1 MRRENYLGV
10 GVDDRIIEI
19 MFLNI
24 HHIKNR
30 ILQLKIIIKIII
42 LIYEELEIY
51 IVRGK
56 NLQYLEI
63 IF

>member
-42 LIYEELEIY
+42 HIS
-51 IVRGK
+51 K
-56 NLQYLEI
+56 S
-63 IF
+63 